1 MNANLKMRSRKATE
15 KLQSM
20 LLAANE
26 VNELMRMQ
34 HDSLR
39 KDDLSS
45 HLQKEFFRKYK
56 TLLTI
61 LADLYTAYY
70 ASGDFNERRAAVYG
84 YVDKVVQNMRD
95 SDWLTTA
102 IIQEIKH
109 NTPYGEAIDS
119 LKLNTKEQEIFCY
132 YFMGLKPQLI
142 SVVMDIDLQ
151 NVYKIRS
158 RMKRKIGLLD
168 QSARDFLLTHF

>member
-1 MNANLKMRSRKATE
+1 MRSRKATE

-45 HLQKEFFRKYK
+45 QLQKEFFRKYK

-70 ASGDFNERRAAVYG
+70 ASGDFNERKAAVYS